1 MSFHTLPAILPNSG
15 SRLLE
20 QIYGLLAPF
29 TRCTSHAASR
39 TIGRAA
45 TSKTM
50 ADQNV
55 TDLFENLR
63 KVLLHFAQSPK
74 STELLNAALAILE
87 QNDIHMLV
95 WGGTRMSGFLD
106 ACRQASKIIIAFLD
120 TPDVKCVCSVSK
132 LFLDIARNRYI

>member
-1 MSFHTLPAILPNSG
+1 MPDILPNSG
-15 SRLLE
+15 SRLLQE
-20 QIYGLLAPF
+20 IYGLLSPF
-29 TRCTSHAASR
+29 TRCISHAASR

-50 ADQNV
+50 ADVNV
-55 TDLFENLR
+55 TELYENLR
-63 KVLLHFAQSPK
+63 KVLRHFSQSPK

-106 ACRQASKIIIAFLD
+106 ACRQTSKIIIAFLD
-120 TPDVKCVCSVSK
+120 TLVGGKIRKDETAYLLSPKGV
-132 LFLDIARNRYI
+132 LNRKSP